1 MAEQIPPELQ
11 NRIMHLQQLQNQLNM
26 IRLQKQS
33 VELELREVERVLR
46 ELQNIPANEILYKS
60 LGHILVKTTKEK
72 IEKELNERKEILE
85 LRLETLKRQEKHI
98 ETQFNDIRRKVTE
111 ELTRIYRVKQAS

>member
-46 ELQNIPANEILYKS
+46 ELQNIPANEILHKS

>member
-33 VELELREVERVLR
+33 VELELREVERVLK
-46 ELQNIPANEILYKS
+46 ELKDVPADEILYKS

-72 IEKELNERKEILE
+72 LEKELNEKKEILE
-85 LRLETLKRQEKHI
+85 LRLKALERQEKHI
-98 ETQFNDIRRKVTE
+98 EAQYDDLRRKVTE
-111 ELTRIYRVKQAS
+111 ELARLYKTRAA

>member
-46 ELQNIPANEILYKS
+46 ELQSIPANEILYKS

-111 ELTRIYRVKQAS
+111 ELTKIYRVKQAS

>member
-11 NRIMHLQQLQNQLNM
+11 NKIMHLQQLQNQLNM

-33 VELELREVERVLR
+33 AELELREVERVLK
-46 ELQNIPANEILYKS
+46 EIQDVPANEILYKS

-72 IEKELNERKEILE
+72 IEKELNEKKEILE
-85 LRLETLKRQEKHI
+85 LRLKALERQEKHI
-98 ETQFNDIRRKVTE
+98 EAQYDDLRRKVTE
-111 ELTRIYRVKQAS
+111 ELTKIYRAKPAA

>member
-46 ELQNIPANEILYKS
+46 ELQSIPANEILYKS

-98 ETQFNDIRRKVTE
+98 ETQFNDIRRRVTE
-111 ELTRIYRVKQAS
+111 ELTKIYKVKQAS

>member
-46 ELQNIPANEILYKS
+46 ELQSIPANEILYKS

-72 IEKELNERKEILE
+72 VEKELNERKEILE

-111 ELTRIYRVKQAS
+111 ELTKIYKVKQAS